1 MWKSL
6 VSLRNA
12 VKYRE
17 TCFEK
22 ARSNYKKLIDWY
34 SLDIAAAR
42 QQKVFLNSFKTKLVG
57 ANEIKEYP
65 YTIPQGSKIFFSPR
79 DVASTLTEPVRKNIQ
94 FDVYEKT
101 EIVVAPMTLA
111 LQEYQC
117 KMFESRNELL
127 TEKTKLAQ
135 LEKEFEAM
143 NEIEKERC
151 LRECI
156 QAELILN
163 QHINVFKKETQK

>member
-42 QQKVFLNSFKTKLVG
+42 QQKVFLNPFKTKIVG

-65 YTIPQGSKIFFSPR
+65 YTIPQGSKIRFGSR
-79 DVASTLTEPVRKNIQ
+79 DIWDELTEPVRKNIQ

-101 EIVVAPMTLA
+101 EIVVTPMTLA

-117 KMFESRNELL
+117 QMLETRNELL
-127 TEKTKLAQ
+127 TEQTKLAQ

-163 QHINVFKKETQK
+163 QHIKVFNRE